1 MADTPRSY
9 AAFRGAGCDRAVGQ
23 TDLRLIEA
31 VQIIEPISRAP
42 YRGAR
47 KRSKPG
53 PQSDAYSTDLLGPAG
68 REIPTDATTISE
80 TNPLMINKDIRQ
92 PLDPRASRGQLVR
105 WIFMSLLQCMRDVEG
120 GEKDIVQGEMARGF
134 IVIAPICFTRT
145 FLSIGIVPQLCT
157 ANHED

>member
-9 AAFRGAGCDRAVGQ
+9 AAFRGAGCDRAVGHDEQ
-23 TDLRLIEA
+23 TDLRLIDA

-53 PQSDAYSTDLLGPAG
+53 PQSDAYSTDLLGPGSARG
-68 REIPTDATTISE
+68 PNDATTISE
-80 TNPLMINKDIRQ
+80 TNPLMINKGIRQ

-105 WIFMSLLQCMRDVEG
+105 
-120 GEKDIVQGEMARGF
+120 
-134 IVIAPICFTRT
+134 
-145 FLSIGIVPQLCT
+145 
-157 ANHED
+157 